1 MNNRQAI
8 RVGVLG
14 ATGYTGLELVRLLL
28 QHPEA
33 EITTLTSER
42 SAGQMYS
49 DIFPTFRRRC
59 DLKLIKLQS
68 KEVARQTT
76 IVFSCLPH
84 EQSMPHIPSLLEL
97 GSKVVDLS
105 ADFRLDSLKT
115 FREWYGEHS
124 APQLLQEKV
133 YGLPEIYRQ
142 QIGASFLVANPGC
155 YPTATILG
163 LLPLLKEKLIAT
175 DSIIVDAK
183 SGVTGAGR
191 NPKQEL
197 VFSEVDEAL
206 KAYSVERHRH
216 TPEIE
221 QELSKLAGSDIK
233 IRFTPHLIPMDRGLQ
248 ATIYA
253 KPLKQKRTDELIE
266 LYRRV
271 YAQEPFVRILP
282 ADQLPNTKH
291 VRGSNFCDITVRYDE
306 RTEWITVFSA
316 LDNLNKGAAGQA
328 IQNMNLMCG
337 LDETAGLLGTALIP

>member
-1 MNNRQAI
+1 MANEQGI

-28 QHPEA
+28 QHPEVA
-33 EITTLTSER
+33 ITTLTSER
-42 SAGQMYS
+42 SAGQVYS
-49 DIFPTFRRRC
+49 QVFPAFRDRC
-59 DLKLIKLQS
+59 DLKLSKLQS

-76 IVFSCLPH
+76 FVFSCLPH
-84 EQSMPHIPSLLEL
+84 EQSMPHIPALLEL

-115 FREWYGEHS
+115 FKEWYGEHA

-133 YGLPEIYRQ
+133 YGLPEIYRK
-142 QIGASFLVANPGC
+142 QIAESFLVANPGC

-163 LLPLLKEKLIAT
+163 LLPLLKENLIAT
-175 DSIIVDAK
+175 DSIIIDAK
-183 SGVTGAGR
+183 SGVSGAGR
-191 NPKQEL
+191 NPKQET
-197 VFSEVDEAL
+197 VFSEVDESL

-221 QELSKLAGSDIK
+221 QELSKLAGADIQV
-233 IRFTPHLIPMDRGLQ
+233 RFTPHLIPMDRGLQ
-248 ATIYA
+248 CTIYA
-253 KPLKQKRTDELIE
+253 KPLKRKTTADLIE
-266 LYRRV
+266 LYQKV
-271 YAQEPFVRILP
+271 YAREPFVRILP
-282 ADQLPNTKH
+282 ADQLPNTKQ
-291 VRGSNFCDITVRYDE
+291 VRGTNFCDITLRYDE
-306 RTEWITVFSA
+306 RTELITVFSV